1 MARARSIL
9 CLVVLAVV
17 TLPFIP
23 VQWGCNRL
31 HLKAGHFIPV
41 LWHRALLWALDVR
54 VRQIGRPQGQRPLLI
69 AANHVSWLDI
79 PVIGSLMP
87 LSFIAKA
94 EVGTWPGVSTL
105 AHLARTLYVD
115 RSRRADTGRV
125 NAEIAERLA
134 DGDAIVLFPEG
145 TTGYGTRLL
154 PLRSALLGA
163 VREAILKSG
172 ADHVFVQPLA
182 VAYTR
187 AGGLPMGRAGRAIVA
202 WPGDV
207 ELAPSVWAV
216 MGAGGIDVDIL
227 WGEPIASTAAS
238 DRKLL
243 ARRLERD
250 LARLLAAG
258 CCGRPAAPPVGTP
271 VAAADLDAID

>member
-1 MARARSIL
+1 MARARAIL
-9 CLVVLAVV
+9 CLVLVALA

-23 VQWGCNRL
+23 LQWACNRL
-31 HLKAGHFIPV
+31 HWRIGHFIPV
-41 LWHRALLWALDVR
+41 WWHRALLWALDVR
-54 VRQIGRPQGQRPLLI
+54 VRQIGPPMDGRPLLI

-79 PVIGSLMP
+79 PVIGSLQP

-105 AHLARTLYVD
+105 ANLARTLYVD
-115 RSRRADTGRV
+115 RARRSDTGKV

-182 VAYTR
+182 IVYSR
-187 AGGLPMGRAGRAIVA
+187 VGGLPMGWAGRALVA

-207 ELAPSVWAV
+207 ELGPSVWGV
-216 MGAGGIDVDIL
+216 MGAGGIDVEVY
-227 WGEPIASTAAS
+227 WGAPIASTAAS

-243 ARRLERD
+243 ARRLEQD

-258 CCGRPAAPPVGTP
+258 CSGRPVKLAAPMGPVEDP
-271 VAAADLDAID
+271 VID